1 MLPDGAVALLEN
13 VPEAGPS
20 YAVSLIDGNGAR
32 RVLSPG
38 WVGLG
43 RSLVWSASTEELVFS
58 GWSGIGDVPISAV
71 TTSGRRRLIA
81 RAPGDIRVQ
90 DVDPRGRILLMRN
103 TERDSVV
110 ALAPGDTQERDL
122 SWLDYSRV
130 TDLSE
135 DGRLILLADWGGEL
149 GAAGGGIGVRR
160 TDGGPIIDLGRGQP
174 LALSADGQHVLALPS
189 QLSRSGDRLLV
200 IPVGPGE
207 RRELRHASF
216 SRIFRGTWFRDARRL
231 VVVAGQEPSKAR
243 LYVWDP
249 ESGATPQPISDEGA
263 FGTPVVSPDG
273 FWMTAT
279 REGAP
284 LSIYRIGAVTPRTLP
299 GGQIDDRP
307 LRWSTDGKWLFV
319 RRGSGTVAIVERVEV
334 ATGRRSLW
342 KELRPTE
349 RAGFFDIGGV
359 VITPDG
365 RSYAYTFGSD
375 LGTLYLVDGLK

>member
-1 MLPDGAVALLEN
+1 M
-13 VPEAGPS
+13 
-20 YAVSLIDGNGAR
+20 
-32 RVLSPG
+32 
-38 WVGLG
+38 
-43 RSLVWSASTEELVFS
+43 
-58 GWSGIGDVPISAV
+58 
-71 TTSGRRRLIA
+71 
-81 RAPGDIRVQ
+81 Q
-90 DVDPRGRILLMRN
+90 DVDPRGRILLMRS
-103 TERDSVV
+103 TERGSVV

-216 SRIFRGTWFRDARRL
+216 TRIFRGTWFRDARRL

-249 ESGATPQPISDEGA
+249 QSGATPQPISDEGA

-273 FWMTAT
+273 SWVTAT

-319 RRGSGTVAIVERVEV
+319 RRGSGKVAWVRGLQLDDLD
-334 ATGRRSLW
+334 GRRVARRVVLH
-342 KELRPTE
+342 
-349 RAGFFDIGGV
+349 RASV
-359 VITPDG
+359 AP
-365 RSYAYTFGSD
+365 
-375 LGTLYLVDGLK
+375 GTGHD